1 MKQYTQQYTKQH
13 TQQYVK
19 HPAQHRPAR
28 PEGLALRKGT
38 TAMPELTSRRGL
50 LFGTAAVSAG
60 VLLAGCTSN
69 ESDDEPASND
79 QPAADDKKG
88 KQVTI
93 GFAGPQADHG
103 WLNAINDNA
112 KSRAKKYEDVT
123 LEITEGSNDTAA
135 QIGQIET
142 LINKKVDVLVILPAD
157 GKALTQV
164 GLKAMRAGIPV
175 VNLDRIFNSPQAYRC
190 YIGGDNFGMGLNAG
204 HYIGEQLKDK
214 KNAKVIELAG
224 LDNLE
229 LTKQRTAGFD
239 AALKNYPN
247 IKKVARQAA
256 EFTVESGQAKMSQLL
271 QAQSSFD
278 ALWNHDDDQ
287 GVGALRAIEQAGR
300 DDFIMVGGAGAL
312 SAMQAIESDNS
323 VLKATVLYPPT
334 MAASAIDLARALG
347 QGKGVSGLAEFEIPS
362 SLTLYSA
369 VVDKENVKT
378 YLPTGFK

>member
-1 MKQYTQQYTKQH
+1 MSH
-13 TQQYVK
+13 L
-19 HPAQHRPAR
+19 P
-28 PEGLALRKGT
+28 
-38 TAMPELTSRRGL
+38 SRRGL
-50 LFGTAAVSAG
+50 LFGSAAVSAG
-60 VLLAGCTSN
+60 VVLAGCTSN
-69 ESDDEPASND
+69 ESKDEKTGAND
-79 QPAADDKKG
+79 QPVADDKPG
-88 KQVTI
+88 KRVTI

-112 KSRAKKYEDVT
+112 KSRAGKYSDVT

-142 LINKKVDVLVILPAD
+142 LINKKVDVLVVLPAD

-175 VNLDRIFNSPQAYRC
+175 VNLDRVFNSPQAYRC
-190 YIGGDNFGMGLNAG
+190 WIGGDNYGMGLNAG
-204 HYIGEQLKDK
+204 HYIGEKLKGK
-214 KNAKVIELAG
+214 SNARVVELAG

-229 LTKQRTAGFD
+229 LTQQRTKGFD
-239 AALKNYPN
+239 DALKNYPN

-256 EFTVESGQAKMSQLL
+256 EFTVESGQAKMAQLL
-271 QAQSSFD
+271 QAQSTFD

-300 DDFIMVGGAGAL
+300 DDFLMVGGAGAL
-312 SAMQAIESDNS
+312 AAFQAIKRGDS

-347 QGKGVSGLAEFEIPS
+347 QNKGIGGLAEFEIPA

-369 VVDKENVKT
+369 VVDKDNVDQ
-378 YLPTGFK
+378 YMPTGFR

>member
-1 MKQYTQQYTKQH
+1 
-13 TQQYVK
+13 
-19 HPAQHRPAR
+19 
-28 PEGLALRKGT
+28 
-38 TAMPELTSRRGL
+38 MPETPFASRRGL
-50 LFGTAAVSAG
+50 LFGAAAVSAG
-60 VLLAGCTSN
+60 AFVTGCTSN
-69 ESDDEPASND
+69 ESSDDKPAAND
-79 QPAADDKKG
+79 RPAADDKPG
-88 KQVTI
+88 KPVTI

-112 KSRAKKYEDVT
+112 KKRAEKYSDVT
-123 LEITEGSNDTAA
+123 LEITEGSNDTAQ

-175 VNLDRIFNSPQAYRC
+175 VNLDRIFNTPQAYRC
-190 YIGGDNFGMGLNAG
+190 WVGGDNYGMGLNAG
-204 HYIGEQLKDK
+204 HYIGEKLKGKAD
-214 KNAKVIELAG
+214 AKVVELAG

-229 LTKQRTAGFD
+229 LTKQRTQGFD
-239 AALKNYPN
+239 DALKNYPN

-256 EFTVESGQAKMSQLL
+256 EFTVESGQAKTAQLL
-271 QAQSSFD
+271 QAQSRID

-300 DDFIMVGGAGAL
+300 DEFLMVGGAGAL
-312 SAMQAIESDNS
+312 AAFEAIKADRG

-347 QGKGVSGLAEFEIPS
+347 QDKGVGGLAEFEIPS
-362 SLTLYSA
+362 SVTCYSA
-369 VVDKENVKT
+369 VVDKENVDQ
-378 YLPTGFK
+378 YMPTGFK

>member
-1 MKQYTQQYTKQH
+1 MARI
-13 TQQYVK
+13 
-19 HPAQHRPAR
+19 PA
-28 PEGLALRKGT
+28 
-38 TAMPELTSRRGL
+38 TSRRAL

-60 VLLAGCTSN
+60 ALLTACTSN
-69 ESDDEPASND
+69 EPTDQEPAAENA
-79 QPAADDKKG
+79 PAADDKPG
-88 KQVTI
+88 KPVTI

-112 KSRAKKYEDVT
+112 KNRAKKYSDVT
-123 LEITEGSNDTAA
+123 LEITEGSNDTAQ
-135 QIGQIET
+135 QIGQIQT

-164 GLKAMRAGIPV
+164 GLEAMRAGIPV

-190 YIGGDNFGMGLNAG
+190 WIGGDNYGMGLNAG

-229 LTKQRTAGFD
+229 LTKQRTQGFD
-239 AALKNYPN
+239 DALKNYPN

-256 EFTVESGQAKMSQLL
+256 DFTVESGQAKMAQLL
-271 QAQSSFD
+271 QAQSKFD

-300 DDFIMVGGAGAL
+300 DDFLMVGGAGAK
-312 SAMQAIESDNS
+312 SAMDAIKAGNS

-347 QGKGVSGLAEFEIPS
+347 QGKGVGGLAEFEIPS

-369 VVDKENVKT
+369 VVTKDNVDQ
-378 YLPTGFK
+378 YLPTGFI

>member
-1 MKQYTQQYTKQH
+1 
-13 TQQYVK
+13 
-19 HPAQHRPAR
+19 
-28 PEGLALRKGT
+28 
-38 TAMPELTSRRGL
+38 MPEPMSRTSRRGL
-50 LFGTAAVSAG
+50 LLGAAAVSTGA
-60 VLLAGCTSN
+60 LLAGCTSN
-69 ESDDEPASND
+69 DSQDEEPAVGGQSATDD
-79 QPAADDKKG
+79 QPG
-88 KQVTI
+88 KRVTI

-112 KSRAKKYEDVT
+112 KRRAKKYSDVT

-142 LINKKVDVLVILPAD
+142 LINKKVDVLVVLPAD

-190 YIGGDNFGMGLNAG
+190 WIGGDNYGMGLNAG
-204 HYIGEQLKDK
+204 TYIGEKLKGKSD
-214 KNAKVIELAG
+214 ARVVELAG

-229 LTKQRTAGFD
+229 LTKQRTQGFD
-239 AALKNYPN
+239 DALKNYPN

-256 EFTVESGQAKMSQLL
+256 DFTVESGQAKMAQLL
-271 QAQSSFD
+271 QAQSKFD

-287 GVGALRAIEQAGR
+287 GVGALRAVEQAGR
-300 DDFIMVGGAGAL
+300 DDFLMVGGAGAL
-312 SAMQAIESDNS
+312 SAFQAIKQDNG

-347 QGKGVSGLAEFEIPS
+347 QGKGVGGLAEYEIPTS
-362 SLTLYSA
+362 VTLYSA
-369 VVDKENVKT
+369 VVDKDNIER
-378 YLPTGFK
+378 YLPTGFR